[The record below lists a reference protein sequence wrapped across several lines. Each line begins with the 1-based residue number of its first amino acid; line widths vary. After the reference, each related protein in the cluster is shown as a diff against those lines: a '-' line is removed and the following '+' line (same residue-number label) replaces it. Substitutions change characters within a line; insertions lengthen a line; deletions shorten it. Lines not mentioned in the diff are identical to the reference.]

1 MMKRVTWFVSG
12 AVAGVAGA
20 SYTKR
25 KVKATASQLAPSNIA
40 KTAVAR
46 VKQKGHDVVDAVRDG
61 RDAMKEKEAEL
72 RARLGGEGDVDI
84 DGDGDKPIMIEV
96 IATEAVPVTP
106 GQVVVLQQIR
116 DNEINGPRRTSRR
129 GRRGA

>member
-12 AVAGVAGA
+12 AIAGVAGA
-20 SYTKR
+20 SYTKK

-40 KTAVAR
+40 KTAVAK
-46 VKQKGHDVVDAVRDG
+46 VKDKGHDVIDAVRDG

-72 RARLGGEGDVDI
+72 RARLGS
-84 DGDGDKPIMIEV
+84 DGDNDNDEPTTIEV
-96 IATEAVPVTP
+96 IATEAVPVKP
-106 GQVVVLQQIR
+106 GQVIVLQQIR

>member
-12 AVAGVAGA
+12 AIAGVAGA
-20 SYTKR
+20 SYTKK

-40 KTAVAR
+40 KNAVAK
-46 VKQKGHDVVDAVRDG
+46 VKDKGHDVIDAVRDG

-72 RARLGGEGDVDI
+72 RARLGS
-84 DGDGDKPIMIEV
+84 DGDNDNDEPTTIEV
-96 IATEAVPVTP
+96 IATEAVPVKP
-106 GQVVVLQQIR
+106 GQVIVLQQIR